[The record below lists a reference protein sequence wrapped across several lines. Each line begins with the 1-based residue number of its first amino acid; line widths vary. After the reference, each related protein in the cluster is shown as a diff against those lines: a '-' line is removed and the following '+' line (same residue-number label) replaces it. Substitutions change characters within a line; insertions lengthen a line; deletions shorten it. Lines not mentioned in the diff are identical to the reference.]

1 MGGWEG
7 GRVGRWEGGREEGR
21 EGGREVDVWRSGAS
35 ACDEFH
41 RTLVVQVTELA
52 NLEGN
57 FFLPSLQFLDCAQIG
72 RDLVRLLQGV
82 ARYI

>member
-1 MGGWEG
+1 M
-7 GRVGRWEGGREEGR
+7 GGREEGW